1 MARCP
6 QCNAALSSA
15 KAESISIDG
24 GTAGRWHGVAYTC
37 PSCNT
42 FLGVEID
49 PIALK
54 ADIVSEVVD
63 QIRRI
68 FQRP

>member
-6 QCNAALSSA
+6 QCNATLSTA
-15 KAESISIDG
+15 KAEAITIDG
-24 GTAGRWHGVAYTC
+24 GPGQRWNGVAYTC
-37 PSCNT
+37 PSCSA

-54 ADIVSEVVD
+54 ADIVAEVVD
-63 QIRRI
+63 QIRQILR
-68 FQRP
+68 RP